1 MYNQD
6 IISVYS
12 FSVYSEL
19 KTLLMASK
27 MPGNNKHT

>member
-6 IISVYS
+6 IIP
-12 FSVYSEL
+12 VYSEL